1 MNVPRHRFLLA
12 AGNKYNMKLIL
23 EAIRIQYPPGM
34 SVTGIPNK
42 FNGRR
47 TAPHNQKHQRGGK
60 LVRDRQAWHVE
71 AEAEDQYDER
81 WDDYG
86 YEAYVTEAP
95 PEDAAA
101 GDSNNQEYDD
111 VVYDEEAVENDTEH
125 AADGGEAEM
134 PDLTAVVEALTV
146 TSRRLAEITKSR
158 GFYQDKSKGKAS
170 GKATSSKGKSKGK
183 MSEKGKH
190 FKGKGKGKPG
200 PMPTKGNFA
209 MQRKAIEESLC
220 LGCGKP
226 GHWLRDC
233 PNVGTYQAQL
243 TTVGTTLDVDG
254 MVDHSS
260 SWVVTSTPALSSCCE
275 SEEKGVT
282 VDVAI
287 PEENILSESI
297 AVFESVAAS
306 GSFAVFEPIAV
317 SQNDAVF
324 VEPHVHDNIAVSKF
338 SQAFEIDMLPVE
350 IETSE
355 PNAVVKNPHVHE
367 FDMFVAENYMVTPHA
382 VHEHD
387 KPYVLYDNPQI
398 LLQSM
403 NDVEGGMM
411 IADTGC
417 QRQVAGSRWHEIRQ
431 RSIQPL
437 TPVKFHDS
445 CSFSSGPHKGTPAEA
460 RYAYPAGLGGS
471 MVALGVSLVSCDAP
485 ALFSRPAFEILGAV
499 PDIGKGVMF
508 YRALNKTSKL
518 FLASGHLAIR
528 IDEWPD
534 EVFDWPLSFSEQS
547 MPDVFIPDAVPL
559 KINKLDVACEPARRP
574 PHAAVAQH
582 SAMAAQLEVPD
593 GELPRAPVRRADHGA
608 QLCGNVDEAK
618 DQRLHLGQL
627 LPSADGGDQKT
638 STAVYQNDPN
648 TCGHPSGLRTYGA
661 AGYRVHIC
669 DLCGNRWRES
679 KDKDKSLILCA
690 PKASPTAKTPLGLK
704 IGEPY
709 FPKKPQGAM
718 ALAEG
723 PRASSSEPWGSSSAG
738 ARRSQSRSLSAQT
751 SKAKAKPSVRL
762 TAQALAAQQVAEMD
776 DVSMGSWD
784 LQERPQQP
792 PAPSIS
798 YAPSIRS
805 SRVMPGRRPL
815 AKMEPQ
821 LEEEL
826 TLGTSGEHVWRARP
840 AHYSLDEENY
850 EEELEEEEI
859 EHEFYDEGKELH
871 QPLDG

>member
-1 MNVPRHRFLLA
+1 
-12 AGNKYNMKLIL
+12 
-23 EAIRIQYPPGM
+23 
-34 SVTGIPNK
+34 
-42 FNGRR
+42 
-47 TAPHNQKHQRGGK
+47 
-60 LVRDRQAWHVE
+60 
-71 AEAEDQYDER
+71 
-81 WDDYG
+81 
-86 YEAYVTEAP
+86 
-95 PEDAAA
+95 
-101 GDSNNQEYDD
+101 
-111 VVYDEEAVENDTEH
+111 
-125 AADGGEAEM
+125 
-134 PDLTAVVEALTV
+134 
-146 TSRRLAEITKSR
+146 
-158 GFYQDKSKGKAS
+158 
-170 GKATSSKGKSKGK
+170 
-183 MSEKGKH
+183 
-190 FKGKGKGKPG
+190 
-200 PMPTKGNFA
+200 
-209 MQRKAIEESLC
+209 
-220 LGCGKP
+220 
-226 GHWLRDC
+226 
-233 PNVGTYQAQL
+233 
-243 TTVGTTLDVDG
+243 
-254 MVDHSS
+254 
-260 SWVVTSTPALSSCCE
+260 
-275 SEEKGVT
+275 
-282 VDVAI
+282 
-287 PEENILSESI
+287 
-297 AVFESVAAS
+297 
-306 GSFAVFEPIAV
+306 
-317 SQNDAVF
+317 
-324 VEPHVHDNIAVSKF
+324 
-338 SQAFEIDMLPVE
+338 
-350 IETSE
+350 
-355 PNAVVKNPHVHE
+355 
-367 FDMFVAENYMVTPHA
+367 
-382 VHEHD
+382 
-387 KPYVLYDNPQI
+387 
-398 LLQSM
+398 M

-445 CSFSSGPHKGTPAEA
+445 CSFSFGPHKGTPAEA

-840 AHYSLDEENY
+840 AHYSLDEENC

-859 EHEFYDEGKELH
+859 EHEFYDEGEELH